1 MDSSAYIAIAV
12 FVIAYM
18 LIISEKIHR
27 TIVALTGAMVMI
39 NYYGHIITRPSNPSH

>member
-39 NYYGHIITRPSNPSH
+39 IMGILSQDQSNPSH

>member
-27 TIVALTGAMVMI
+27 TIVALTGD
-39 NYYGHIITRPSNPSH
+39 YYGHIITRPSNPSH

>member
-27 TIVALTGAMVMI
+27 TIVALTGAMVMD
-39 NYYGHIITRPSNPSH
+39 YYGHIITRPSNPSH